1 MSKPRISYVD
11 PSTINDPAMIA
22 EFERCAREGTP
33 RPESQ
38 AIRAHVPATFWSFA
52 NTWRDV
58 FKNGVADHKIKELC
72 RIYVSRSVL
81 CEFCGNQRSIKA
93 AKSGLKEDDYSD
105 LINFE
110 SSTRYDE
117 RQKAALAYAEAIT
130 WDLPATDELWDRLHK
145 HFSEPELVEIGY
157 FVAITMG
164 QQRWLRT
171 LNIEHHQILAGTD
184 ASMAPG
190 FEIIG
195 RTSAF
200 ETGRRLLGQDQHQ
213 TRKTGCRVT
222 SQTTMKSAIRPAP
235 ASQAAKA
242 EPRIRVRG
250 LGKHYGSLEVFRNID
265 FEVGE
270 REIVAIVG
278 PSGCGK
284 TTLLRCIDGL
294 LPHDAGEI
302 WVGTERVTE
311 PIAGVAMVF
320 QHFGLFPWKTVFENV
335 AYGLRMA
342 GAPKADI
349 AHKVPEFIKL
359 VGLTGFENAF
369 PYQMSGGMQQ
379 RCGLARALAVE
390 PNVLLMDEPFAAVD
404 AQTREILQFEL
415 LRIWEQRPTAMIFV
429 THSIEEAVLLG
440 HRVIVLKG
448 RPSSIHE
455 TITIDLPHP
464 RTRETLREPRFAELR
479 ERVWG
484 TLMREAR
491 EAEFQLER

>member
-11 PSTINDPAMIA
+11 PSTIKDPAMIA

-110 SSTRYDE
+110 SSTRYDDK
-117 RQKAALAYAEAIT
+117 QKAALAYAEAIT

-164 QQRWLRT
+164 QQRWLRI

-184 ASMAPG
+184 GSMAPG
-190 FEIIG
+190 FENSG
-195 RTSAF
+195 RSPAF
-200 ETGRRLLGQDQHQ
+200 ERGRRLLGKGQRQIH
-213 TRKTGCRVT
+213 KAGGRVT
-222 SQTTMKSAIRPAP
+222 SQAMATSVRSAP
-235 ASQAAKA
+235 AAQGAKG

-250 LGKHYGSLEVFRNID
+250 LAKRYGALEVFRNID
-265 FEVGE
+265 FDVGE

-302 WVGTERVTE
+302 WVGAERVTE

-342 GAPKADI
+342 GAPKAEI
-349 AHKVPEFIKL
+349 ERKVPEFIKL
-359 VGLTGFENAF
+359 VGLTGFEGAF

-415 LRIWEQRPTAMIFV
+415 LHIWAQRPTAMIFV

-464 RTRETLREPRFAELR
+464 RTRETLREPRFGELR
-479 ERVWG
+479 ERVWD

-491 EAEFQLER
+491 EAEFHLER